1 LGKLGDAK
9 MLGGIGSILLLVP
22 GISII
27 GYVLILIAAK
37 YVSDDLGDKTVFD
50 NMVYAVITAIIGVA
64 VVAFLLFTGLI
75 FGAFTAGVGTILG
88 VIGALVVIWVFLVI
102 SSLFIRRAYGTMA
115 TRLNVDSFRTAG
127 TLYFVGALLSIV
139 LVGFI
144 ILFVAYIF
152 QIIAFFSI
160 QEAPQPAAG
169 QPMSTMA
176 SAPQAGMRFCPLCG
190 AQMASSAMF
199 CPKCGSRQSA

>member
-1 LGKLGDAK
+1 
-9 MLGGIGSILLLVP
+9 MLGGIGSILLLIP
-22 GISII
+22 GISIV
-27 GYVLILIAAK
+27 GYVLILVAAK

-50 NMVYAVITAIIGVA
+50 NMIYAVITAIIGVA

-75 FGAFTAGVGTILG
+75 FGVFTLGVGTIFG
-88 VIGALVVIWVFLVI
+88 VIGALIAVWVFLVI

-115 TRLNVDSFRTAG
+115 TSLNVDSFRTAG

-160 QEAPQPAAG
+160 REAPQPASG

-176 SAPQAGMRFCPLCG
+176 PAVQAGMRFCPNCG
-190 AQMASSAMF
+190 TQMVSSAMF

>member
-1 LGKLGDAK
+1 LGKLEDAK
-9 MLGGIGSILLLVP
+9 MLGGIGSILQLIP
-22 GISII
+22 GISIV
-27 GYVLILIAAK
+27 GYILILVAAK

-64 VVAFLLFTGLI
+64 VVAFLLFTSLI
-75 FGAFTAGVGTILG
+75 VGVFTLGGGTIIG
-88 VIGALVVIWVFLVI
+88 VIGALVVVWVFLVI
-102 SSLFIRRAYGTMA
+102 SSLFIRRAYDTMA

-127 TLYFVGALLSIV
+127 TLYFIGALLSIV

-160 QEAPQPAAG
+160 REAPQPRAG
-169 QPMSTMA
+169 QPMFTMA
-176 SAPQAGMRFCPLCG
+176 PAAQVGMRFCPNCG
-190 AQMASSAMF
+190 TQMASSAMF